1 MPKFSLSYSDKT
13 RYKLTKGLSQDIV
26 NMYSDMYEKIR
37 RNIEEESKKT
47 NISAQ
52 MRVGY
57 LKELQNQI
65 VFETKNIN
73 KKLGTQI
80 PSNMFEV
87 AQAVTNDNIDFAK
100 SLGFTVESQLSR
112 VATDVVA
119 NILQGTVY
127 KKPWNLSDALWSDL
141 GKTQKDIQYIVAQG
155 TAMNKSVYDIAKD
168 LEKYVNPSARKSWE
182 WSKVYPGTR
191 KKIDYNAQRLAR
203 TMVSH
208 AYQQSLVANC
218 KPNPFVQ
225 MFIWLASNSERTCQ
239 LCHDRDGQK
248 YKKHELPLDHPNGM
262 CTYEAELMDDDEMI
276 DKLASWA
283 EGKPDKELDNY
294 EQYLQGK
301 KISSVNVAKE
311 KIKKPS
317 KISQPL
323 LPAQPAKPE
332 NFTEWID
339 AIKRQTEKQMLNI
352 EKNVQKLF
360 SEDEKGGLKVYT
372 GNAYRRFNQYLR
384 EKATSSLQ
392 ERTINI
398 ISQQD
403 LMDIKNCQSA
413 LSKAVMSE
421 TQDIYLRRGTDLGD
435 LAGFMAGNFGDNL
448 TKLETLSVA
457 ELNDMFAGSIGEY
470 AGFTSTSSLWDR
482 GFGEDVEFVYKLPKG
497 TKGASSIMNISRFGT
512 DEGETLLNAGTRV
525 RILQIERATD
535 RHMFASIRV
544 FAEIL
549 G

>member
-13 RYKLTKGLSQDIV
+13 RYKITKGLSKDIV
-26 NMYSDMYEKIR
+26 NMYSDMYEKIK

-141 GKTQKDIQYIVAQG
+141 SKTQKDIQYIVAQG

-168 LEKYVNPSARKSWE
+168 LEKYVNPSAKKSWE

-225 MFIWLASNSERTCQ
+225 MFIWLASNSERTCK
-239 LCHDRDGQK
+239 LCHDRNGNK

-276 DKLASWA
+276 EKLASWA

-294 EQYLQGK
+294 EQYLKGEK
-301 KISSVNVAKE
+301 VSSVNVAKE

-317 KISQPL
+317 EVSQPL

-332 NFTEWID
+332 NFAEWIE
-339 AIKRQTEKQMLNI
+339 AIKQQTEEQMLNI
-352 EKNVQKLF
+352 ENSMQKLF
-360 SEDEKGGLKVYT
+360 SENEKYALKEYT
-372 GNAYRRFNQYLR
+372 GDKYEQFNRYLR
-384 EKATSSLQ
+384 EKAANALK
-392 ERTINI
+392 ERTVNMM
-398 ISQQD
+398 SQED
-403 LMDIKNCQSA
+403 LTNIKNCQSA
-413 LSKAVMSE
+413 LSKVVMSE
-421 TQDIYLRRGTDLGD
+421 TQDIYLRRGTNLGD
-435 LAGFMAGNFGDNL
+435 LAGFMTGNFRDNFS
-448 TKLETLSVA
+448 KLLELSA
-457 ELNDMFAGSIGEY
+457 SELNDMFAGSIGEY
-470 AGFTSTSSLWDR
+470 AGFTSTSSIYER
-482 GFGEDVEFVYKLPKG
+482 GFQGSVEFIYKLPKG
-497 TKGASSIMNISRFGT
+497 TSGASSIMNISNYGT
-512 DEGETLLNAGTRV
+512 DEGETLLNAGTRI
-525 RILQIERATD
+525 RILQIEKATD
-535 RHMFASIRV
+535 WHKGVDMRV